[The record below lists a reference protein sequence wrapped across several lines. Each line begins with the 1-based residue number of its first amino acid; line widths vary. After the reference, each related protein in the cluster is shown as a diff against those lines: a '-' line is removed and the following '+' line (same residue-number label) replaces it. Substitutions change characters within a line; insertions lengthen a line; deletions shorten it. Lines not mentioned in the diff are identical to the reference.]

1 MVVNNRRVPDSN
13 EEYLLYQTLVGSW
26 PFGAVSDDEYGSYK
40 GRIKAYMAKAAKEA
54 KVNTSWINPDTM
66 YEEAMT
72 VFVDTILDRN
82 RDNPFLTDFVP
93 FQQRVSLFGMYNS
106 AAQALLKIC
115 SPGVPD
121 FYQGTEAWNLSL
133 VDPDN
138 RMPVDYGLR
147 MRMLDEMKE
156 QLARRGTAAYAK
168 DLTSSMEDGRIKL
181 YITYKA
187 LGLRRKMREVFEK
200 GEYIPLEAAGARSG
214 HVIAF
219 ARRFLNTMII
229 VVVPRFIAK
238 VLSSPG
244 MTFED
249 MWEDTMVIVPE
260 VSDEVTFRN
269 VFTGEEVARTRR
281 QGFSGLACS
290 GLFRNL
296 PVALL
301 ETGR

>member
-1 MVVNNRRVPDSN
+1 
-13 EEYLLYQTLVGSW
+13 
-26 PFGAVSDDEYGSYK
+26 
-40 GRIKAYMAKAAKEA
+40 
-54 KVNTSWINPDTM
+54 M

-187 LGLRRKMREVFEK
+187 LGL
-200 GEYIPLEAAGARSG
+200 
-214 HVIAF
+214 
-219 ARRFLNTMII
+219 
-229 VVVPRFIAK
+229 
-238 VLSSPG
+238 
-244 MTFED
+244 
-249 MWEDTMVIVPE
+249 
-260 VSDEVTFRN
+260 
-269 VFTGEEVARTRR
+269 
-281 QGFSGLACS
+281 
-290 GLFRNL
+290 
-296 PVALL
+296 
-301 ETGR
+301 

>member
-1 MVVNNRRVPDSN
+1 
-13 EEYLLYQTLVGSW
+13 
-26 PFGAVSDDEYGSYK
+26 
-40 GRIKAYMAKAAKEA
+40 
-54 KVNTSWINPDTM
+54 
-66 YEEAMT
+66 
-72 VFVDTILDRN
+72 
-82 RDNPFLTDFVP
+82 
-93 FQQRVSLFGMYNS
+93 
-106 AAQALLKIC
+106 
-115 SPGVPD
+115 
-121 FYQGTEAWNLSL
+121 
-133 VDPDN
+133 
-138 RMPVDYGLR
+138 
-147 MRMLDEMKE
+147 
-156 QLARRGTAAYAK
+156 
-168 DLTSSMEDGRIKL
+168 
-181 YITYKA
+181 
-187 LGLRRKMREVFEK
+187 
-200 GEYIPLEAAGARSG
+200 
-214 HVIAF
+214 
-219 ARRFLNTMII
+219 MII